1 MNVNIDSTGA
11 VNITSAMGQTGDH
24 VLSIESNFDTRQIVL
39 LSVSATEPF
48 NNSDYEAKL
57 MPNQESNLSFR
68 VVSVPSGSSLWGKLA
83 DVTLGDS
90 CNVRVAIGG

>member
-11 VNITSAMGQTGDH
+11 VNISAALSQTGEH
-24 VLSIESNFDTRQIVL
+24 TLSVESNFDTKQIVL
-39 LSVSATEPF
+39 LSVGVTEPVS
-48 NNSDYEAKL
+48 NSDYEAKL

-68 VVSVPSGSSLWGKLA
+68 VVSVPSGSSLWGKLS

-90 CNVRVAIGG
+90 CNVRVAIGV

>member
-11 VNITSAMGQTGDH
+11 VNITSALGQTGEH
-24 VLSIESNFDTRQIVL
+24 TLSVESNFDTKQIVL
-39 LSVSATEPF
+39 LSVGVTEPVS
-48 NNSDYEAKL
+48 NSDYEAKL

-68 VVSVPSGSSLWGKLA
+68 VVSVPSGSSLWGKLS

-90 CNVRVAIGG
+90 CNVRVAIGV